1 MHKIFTLFS
10 TGYGNI
16 TPQTPSGQV
25 MCIFISLLGIPFTL
39 LMLKSMGELI
49 AKWVNTIITKFEK
62 KFLKTLQPKHIQI
75 KTAMVLFSIMVISI
89 LTAGFLS
96 MPLRNWSIVE
106 SVYFW
111 FVTFTTIGFGDY
123 VLREPRKFTQLSL
136 NISVNEG
143 SKRSTSKIITVLVG
157 LFPALLALCIV
168 SSVINSIMTVMEKRR
183 CHPPCSGCISP
194 KTQDHAE
201 KEQSESTEMR
211 ENNTVFSSFGT
222 HDFQKKTNFVCFSE
236 TELK

>member
-16 TPQTPSGQV
+16 TPQTPCGQV
-25 MCIFISLLGIPFTL
+25 MCIFISLLGIPITL

-49 AKWVNTIITKFEK
+49 AKWMNTIITKFEK
-62 KFLKTLQPKHIQI
+62 KFLKTLQPKHMQI
-75 KTAMVLFSIMVISI
+75 KTAMVLFSIMVLSI

-168 SSVINSIMTVMEKRR
+168 SSVINSIMAVMEKRR

-201 KEQSESTEMR
+201 KEQSESTERR

-236 TELK
+236 TELN